1 MRVSAFP
8 FLAFTCLALGCEN
21 DIAPHFTAEEP
32 LNLESEVTTQTS
44 FRLENINGEITVTGS
59 DTASGIIV
67 TGSRRAVAVTQ
78 EEADDRISDILV
90 TLTANPDEVLL
101 KTDHPEGGPR
111 VTYAVDV
118 SVVMPRGMAVTIL
131 NGNGPVDLDGATG
144 GVVITT
150 GNGAVTARDVLG
162 DMRLTTGNGGISA
175 RATLLS
181 GSTVRAD
188 AGNGSIELRVPQ
200 STSALV
206 DAAVGNGLIIVSGLA
221 LSEKVQGQS
230 SLTGRLGTGDG
241 SIVLRSGNGNITLLG
256 T

>member
-1 MRVSAFP
+1 MRVSAF
-8 FLAFTCLALGCEN
+8 LLLVCLVIGCEN
-21 DIAPHFTAEEP
+21 DVAPRFTAEEP
-32 LNLESEVTTQTS
+32 LDLESEVTTQTS
-44 FRLENINGEITVTGS
+44 FRLENINGAISITGS
-59 DTASGIIV
+59 ATASGIAV
-67 TGSRRAVAVTQ
+67 TGKRRTVADTQ

-90 TLTANPDEVLL
+90 TLTATPDEVLL

-118 SVVMPRGMAVTIL
+118 SVVMPLGMAVSIL

-144 GVVITT
+144 GVVVTT

-162 DMRLTTGNGGISA
+162 DMRLTTGNGGISG
-175 RATLLS
+175 RVTLLS

-188 AGNGSIELRVPQ
+188 AGNGNIELRIPQ

-206 DAAVGNGLIIVSGLA
+206 DAAVGNGMIVVSGLA

-230 SLTGRLGTGDG
+230 TLTGRLGDGDG
-241 SIVLRSGNGNITLLG
+241 SIVLRSGNGNITLAG